1 VTETVVTPPAPTT
14 PEGAQARLS
23 ELITANKE
31 FGAKLLSG
39 DSSARAEFNSLAT
52 TIAGGGT
59 APTAEELAA
68 RAERVNSDRFTQEF
82 IRGVREQVDVRD
94 AVLSQVIGGEK
105 VTKAEFDAAKAWQ
118 ARHLA
123 DNAWTKR
130 LLDGDADAKRELFL
144 CSVILSSGIKEAS

>member
-1 VTETVVTPPAPTT
+1 MTESVVTPPAPTT
-14 PEGAQARLS
+14 PESAQARLG
-23 ELITANKE
+23 ELTGDKAW
-31 FGAKLLSG
+31 GAKLTSG
-39 DSSARAEFNSLAT
+39 DTATLAEFNTLT
-52 TIAGGGT
+52 NMITGGGT
-59 APTAEELAA
+59 APTAQELAA
-68 RAERVNSDRFTQEF
+68 RSERINNDGFTREF

-94 AVLSQVIGGEK
+94 EVLAQVIGGEK

-144 CSVILSSGIKEAS
+144 CSVILSSEIKEPT